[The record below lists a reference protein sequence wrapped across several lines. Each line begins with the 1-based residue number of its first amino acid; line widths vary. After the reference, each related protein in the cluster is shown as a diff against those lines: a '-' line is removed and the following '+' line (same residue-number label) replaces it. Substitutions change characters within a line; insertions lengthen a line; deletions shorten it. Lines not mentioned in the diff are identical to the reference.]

1 MIAPTSIA
9 HPYDTSSTNNTSG
22 TNNGNTPTASK
33 ELGPDSFITL
43 LTAQLQAQDPTNPMD
58 PNQMVD
64 ELTNMNTLQETI
76 QVREDLDAL
85 LSASGI
91 AVPGASG
98 SASSS
103 SNSQNA
109 SATSAYSA
117 SSLLPGMS

>member
-1 MIAPTSIA
+1 MCAPDRRAPNKRKGISTQKGKTEMISPSAITRQA
-9 HPYDTSSTNNTSG
+9 TPYDTSSTSGTSG
-22 TNNGNTPTASK
+22 SSNSTTPTASN

-85 LSASGI
+85 
-91 AVPGASG
+91 
-98 SASSS
+98 
-103 SNSQNA
+103 
-109 SATSAYSA
+109 
-117 SSLLPGMS
+117 